1 MLKSQLSQPLHRAHA
16 GILALLRA
24 SSSWGLLS
32 FSPLYN
38 PAFLP
43 SARLGLGSLLVPPLF
58 LPSLSDPKETLN
70 KPHSVPVAP
79 PRASPST
86 PYPTSPASLSYI
98 NLSFWSCCLL
108 VLGSSL
114 GPLLLVP
121 GPLSSLLLLSTP
133 MALFR
138 LNLKRHL
145 WLFSPSCLQ

>member
-1 MLKSQLSQPLHRAHA
+1 MLASWLFS
-16 GILALLRA
+16 GA

-32 FSPLYN
+32 FSLLYN

-58 LPSLSDPKETLN
+58 LPFLSDPKETLD
-70 KPHSVPVAP
+70 KPHSVPG
-79 PRASPST
+79 ASPST

-98 NLSFWSCCLL
+98 NLSFWSCFLL

-138 LNLKRHL
+138 E
-145 WLFSPSCLQ
+145 S